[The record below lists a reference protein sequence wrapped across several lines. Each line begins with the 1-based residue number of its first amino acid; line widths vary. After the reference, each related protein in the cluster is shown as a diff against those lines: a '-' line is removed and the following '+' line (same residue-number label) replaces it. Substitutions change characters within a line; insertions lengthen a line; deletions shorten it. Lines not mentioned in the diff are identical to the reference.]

1 MSCVFSVAKLKYC
14 LRKGYLSRSAYAVAS
29 AKVAARISLLDVM
42 WSRFWF
48 RRGRRRKEGG
58 NLLKRGALCHDVIGS
73 HDELMET
80 IKK

>member
-48 RRGRRRKEGG
+48 RRGRRRNGRRRFFGCLVKGRRKPPQAWST
-58 NLLKRGALCHDVIGS
+58 LS
-73 HDELMET
+73 
-80 IKK
+80 